1 MIIEIINEDF
11 FKNSSVSQ
19 TTVAAIILKSYKTD
33 ILTKESKPTLFR
45 CEFQGNTTY
54 LLSIW
59 SEYGWQSLEKIHVNH
74 DSTPTEIIEQAR
86 HIIEEFSKL

>member
-11 FKNSSVSQ
+11 FGDNSKSV
-19 TTVAAIILKSYKTD
+19 AEIILKSYKTD

-45 CEFQGNTTY
+45 LVFKSNTTY

-59 SEYGWQSLEKIHVNH
+59 SEYGWQWVEEIRVDHNSA
-74 DSTPTEIIEQAR
+74 PTEIIEKAR
-86 HIIEEFSKL
+86 HIIEEFVS

>member
-11 FKNSSVSQ
+11 FGDNSKSV
-19 TTVAAIILKSYKTD
+19 AGIILKSYKTD
-33 ILTKESKPTLFR
+33 ILTKESKSTLFR
-45 CEFQGNTTY
+45 FDFQSNTTY

-59 SEYGWQSLEKIHVNH
+59 SEYGWQKIEKIRVDHN
-74 DSTPTEIIEQAR
+74 SAPTEMIEQAR